1 MNQLDMFKDVW
12 QNDFNTDVG
21 ELTEQVFEWAEDTFP
36 TRTDA
41 SMYLKMYGEV
51 AEMIESDGNAD
62 EIADMF
68 ILLLDYAKR
77 KKVDVTSAVLK
88 KLVIN
93 RNRAWVTD
101 KNGVNSHVES

>member
-1 MNQLDMFKDVW
+1 
-12 QNDFNTDVG
+12 
-21 ELTEQVFEWAEDTFP
+21 
-36 TRTDA
+36 
-41 SMYLKMYGEV
+41 
-51 AEMIESDGNAD
+51 
-62 EIADMF
+62 MF

-93 RNRAWVTD
+93 RNRAWITD